1 MSFGG
6 GGFGSGG
13 GGFGSGSGTG
23 NTFGGFGSNNNNNN
37 SGEHN
42 LSCFFDGSLPFSRH
56 RSTMRPRTMAA
67 IDRSQQHL

>member
-23 NTFGGFGSNNNNNN
+23 NTFGGFGSNNNNN

-67 IDRSQQHL
+67 IDRSEQHL